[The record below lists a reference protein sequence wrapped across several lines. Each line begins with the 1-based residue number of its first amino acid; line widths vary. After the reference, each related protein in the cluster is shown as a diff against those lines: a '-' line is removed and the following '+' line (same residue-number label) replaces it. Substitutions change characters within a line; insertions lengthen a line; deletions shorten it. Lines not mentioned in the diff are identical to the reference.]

1 MTYETIEFRIANG
14 VAEIMLARPGQANT
28 VTPQFSRELNEVA
41 KVCEDDASIRAVLLY
56 AADGPIFSAG
66 GDLGGLAAAGDNIGV
81 ELAAMLADFHP
92 AMQRLATMNAPLIV
106 AVNGVAAGAG
116 FSMVLAGSFIVAT
129 AKARF
134 SMAYTG
140 AGLTPDG
147 SSTYFLPRIVGIR
160 RAEEL
165 MLTNRQLSAQEAL
178 DWGIVNQLVEETELL
193 EKARQTAQRIAKGPT
208 QAFGNVR
215 SLLMDSFDSTLD
227 AQLEREAES
236 ILQAINS
243 ADGREGIKAFLEKRR
258 PDFKGR

>member
-1 MTYETIEFRIANG
+1 
-14 VAEIMLARPGQANT
+14 
-28 VTPQFSRELNEVA
+28 
-41 KVCEDDASIRAVLLY
+41 
-56 AADGPIFSAG
+56 
-66 GDLGGLAAAGDNIGV
+66 
-81 ELAAMLADFHP
+81 
-92 AMQRLATMNAPLIV
+92 
-106 AVNGVAAGAG
+106 
-116 FSMVLAGSFIVAT
+116 
-129 AKARF
+129 
-134 SMAYTG
+134 
-140 AGLTPDG
+140 
-147 SSTYFLPRIVGIR
+147 
-160 RAEEL
+160 